1 MSSSVSQL
9 QLGRKVAE
17 QRRSRGW
24 SQPELADRLGKPVAW
39 VSRLERGL
47 AEVEA
52 SPILL
57 SLAGGP
63 DEDDPR
69 ACGADRARA
78 STAGALRRILD
89 SGPVYRPR
97 PNALAVQ
104 HNADRSRLAAMV
116 WDLTVGGRYD
126 ELAALIGDLLPVLQS
141 TLRTA
146 PPHLVE
152 PGLHQLTA
160 SCYQACSGAL
170 AKLGDYEGAALAAD
184 RAMAAAECA
193 DDPVA
198 VAAGA
203 YLLVCILIDAGRHEA
218 ALVIAAAAADAIQGV
233 AAAGS
238 WTAISFR
245 GALTLLRALAS
256 ARAGDPVAAE
266 EYLSRARVMA
276 GRLTYSIGDHVIG
289 FSSDHV
295 ALYEIAISIESA
307 ALARADRPAGG
318 EA

>member
-1 MSSSVSQL
+1 MSAQASPL
-9 QLGRKVAE
+9 ELGRKVAE
-17 QRRSRGW
+17 QRRRRGW

-47 AEVEA
+47 AQVDG

-57 SLAGGP
+57 RLAGPPAPADLQARGP
-63 DEDDPR
+63 
-69 ACGADRARA
+69 GQGH
-78 STAGALRRILD
+78 TAPVQALRQILD
-89 SGPVYRPR
+89 GSPAYRPR
-97 PNALAVQ
+97 SGALAVRSD
-104 HNADRSRLAAMV
+104 ADRHFLAVTV
-116 WDLTVGGRYD
+116 WDLTAGGRYD
-126 ELAALIGDLLPVLQS
+126 ELAVLVGDLLPVLDA

-146 PPHLVE
+146 PRHLE

-184 RAMAAAECA
+184 RALAAAECA

-203 YLLVCILIDAGRHEA
+203 YLLVCILIDAQRHEA
-218 ALVIAAAAADAIQGV
+218 ALTIAAAAGEALQGV

-245 GALTLLRALAS
+245 GALTLLCALAS
-256 ARAGDPVAAE
+256 ARAGDTAKAE

-276 GRLTYSIGDHVIG
+276 GRVNYSVGDHAIG
-289 FSSDHV
+289 FSADHV

-307 ALARADRPAGG
+307 ALAHAEQPARE

>member
-1 MSSSVSQL
+1 MSVQTSPIA
-9 QLGRKVAE
+9 LGRKVAE
-17 QRRSRGW
+17 QRRRRGW

-47 AEVEA
+47 AQAEA

-57 SLAGGP
+57 RLAGPPEPG
-63 DEDDPR
+63 DL
-69 ACGADRARA
+69 RARRPGQA
-78 STAGALRRILD
+78 QAAPVQALRRILD
-89 SGPVYRPR
+89 CSPVYRPR
-97 PNALAVQ
+97 SGALAVRCD
-104 HNADRSRLAAMV
+104 ADRHFLAATI

-126 ELAALIGDLLPVLQS
+126 ELAVLVGDLLPVLDA

-146 PPHLVE
+146 PRHLE

-184 RAMAAAECA
+184 RALAAAECA
-193 DDPVA
+193 GDPVA

-203 YLLVCILIDAGRHEA
+203 YLLVCILIDAQRYEA
-218 ALVIAAAAADAIQGV
+218 ALSIAAAAGEALRGG
-233 AAAGS
+233 AAGGS

-245 GALTLLRALAS
+245 GALTLLCALAS
-256 ARAGDPVAAE
+256 ARADNIAEAE

-276 GRLTYSIGDHVIG
+276 GRVNYSIGDHVIG
-289 FSSDHV
+289 FSADHV

-307 ALARADRPAGG
+307 ALAHAEQPACDD
-318 EA
+318 A